1 MTSDVARPSPLKQ
14 TAKAVLRVVT
24 PSFYSARP
32 IQTWPAWMG
41 RVHDLKLPK
50 AVVPQPSPA
59 PTGAANI
66 NIIFQLV
73 DRTHSLGG
81 DVAECGVHRGASMIP
96 IAIYL
101 RQNGISKTVYGFDSF
116 QGLDQSINYDLGLRG
131 AENADKV
138 LGAFSNTS
146 VRLVLKKAERLGVDS
161 IKIVPGYFED
171 SFPQFPKNVQFCFV
185 HLDVNLY
192 SSYKQCMEFFYPR
205 MVKGGVILLD
215 EYNDPPWP
223 GCNQAL
229 DEFLADK
236 PEKLQE
242 AVSENYIKYYMVKD

>member
-1 MTSDVARPSPLKQ
+1 MSSNVARSSLLKQ

-66 NIIFQLV
+66 NIIFRLV
-73 DRTHSLGG
+73 DCTRSLSG
-81 DVAECGVHRGASMIP
+81 DIAECGVHRGASIIP

-116 QGLDQSINYDLGLRG
+116 QGFDRSIDYDLGLHG

-146 VRLVLKKAERLGVDS
+146 VRLVLNKAEGLGVDS
-161 IKIVPGYFED
+161 INFED
-171 SFPQFPKNVQFCFV
+171 SFSQFPKNVQFCFV

-192 SSYKQCMEFFYPR
+192 SSYKPCMEFFYPR

-223 GCNQAL
+223 GCNLAL

-236 PEKLQE
+236 PEQLQE
-242 AVSENYIKYYMVKD
+242 AVSENYIKYYMVKAD